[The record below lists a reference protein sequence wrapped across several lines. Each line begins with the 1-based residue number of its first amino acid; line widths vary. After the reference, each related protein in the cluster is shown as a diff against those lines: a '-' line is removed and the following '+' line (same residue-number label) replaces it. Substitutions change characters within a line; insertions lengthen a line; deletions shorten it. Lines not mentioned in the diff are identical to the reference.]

1 MFLNTITYFRHL
13 DISQFDDKRGTF
25 LKPNHMLRNL
35 VESLPQVT
43 SAADQMAK
51 IDVLLKLF
59 FYKMNLGDYKF
70 F

>member
-43 SAADQMAK
+43 SAAS
-51 IDVLLKLF
+51 LKTIFL
-59 FYKMNLGDYKF
+59 
-70 F
+70 